1 MQGVSKR
8 RTGSSNKGERCRGQP
23 SGWRP
28 AGWAF
33 PGAPFQSGP
42 LPGPAA
48 RGWRRARGGRG
59 PRRGRATGPDVRRG
73 RGWALSCLGSRGRGG
88 RGRADGDG
96 GERPFGVRSTFLCA
110 YVAGGQE
117 AEGTTSSPL
126 RRPVA
131 SPGSQLRTP
140 TPACAHRRGGL
151 AQTQLPGPSDDND
164 RLSFSS
170 PSGYKKGLSPILQLE
185 N

>member
-1 MQGVSKR
+1 MSKR
-8 RTGSSNKGERCRGQP
+8 RTGSSNKGERGLGQP
-23 SGWRP
+23 GGWRP
-28 AGWAF
+28 AGRAF
-33 PGAPFQSGP
+33 PGAPLQSGP
-42 LPGPAA
+42 LPGGAPPGAGAVLAA
-48 RGWRRARGGRG
+48 GAVPGAAG
-59 PRRGRATGPDVRRG
+59 PRIPTWRG
-73 RGWALSCLGSRGRGG
+73 RGWARSCLGSRGRGG

-96 GERPFGVRSTFLCA
+96 GERPFGVRSTFFCA
-110 YVAGGQE
+110 YVAGGQA

-140 TPACAHRRGGL
+140 APGCAHRRGGL
-151 AQTQLPGPSDDND
+151 APTQLLGPSADND